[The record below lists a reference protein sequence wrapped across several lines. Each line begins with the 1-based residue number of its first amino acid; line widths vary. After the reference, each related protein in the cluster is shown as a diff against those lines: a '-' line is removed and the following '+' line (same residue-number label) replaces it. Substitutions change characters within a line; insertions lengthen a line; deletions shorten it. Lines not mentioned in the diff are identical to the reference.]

1 MEVADGS
8 NNVGASAPREG
19 GSLKIVFH
27 ARSCEACRVRRTR
40 AGGEGKV
47 GRLALGV
54 ALAVVVVLVL
64 AQLLLPRIAAS
75 RVRARVGKY
84 GTVRSVTVSAWPAV
98 ELLWGKADSVD
109 VQAGSLRMSP
119 AQTAKLLGEARGVK
133 RMSLAA
139 ESVTEGPLQLHDASF
154 EKHGTA
160 LRAQASTSRADVSKA
175 LGEGV
180 EVRLLSSHDGQ
191 VEVSASGGLFG
202 VQASLDAV
210 AQAQEGKL
218 VVHPRGFLLEG
229 LKLTLIDNPRVYVEG
244 VAASAVAG
252 PSGEVAG
259 YRLSIWA
266 SLR

>member
-1 MEVADGS
+1 VTVRRAGRIAAWL
-8 NNVGASAPREG
+8 VGA
-19 GSLKIVFH
+19 I
-27 ARSCEACRVRRTR
+27 
-40 AGGEGKV
+40 
-47 GRLALGV
+47 
-54 ALAVVVVLVL
+54 VVVLVL
-64 AQLLLPRIAAS
+64 AQLFLPRIAAS

-84 GTVRSVTVSAWPAV
+84 GTVRSVSVSAWPAV
-98 ELLWGKADSVD
+98 ELLWGKADSVS
-109 VQAGSLRMSP
+109 VRAGSLRMTP

-133 RMSLAA
+133 RMSLTA
-139 ESVTEGPLQLHDASF
+139 ESVTEGPLQLHDTSF
-154 EKHGTA
+154 EKHGDA

-180 EVRLLSSHDGQ
+180 EIRLLNSHDGQ

-218 VVHPRGFLLEG
+218 VVHPQGFLLEG

-252 PSGEVAG
+252 GSGEVAG

>member
-1 MEVADGS
+1 MRDLACARCA
-8 NNVGASAPREG
+8 ASTRRAKLAG
-19 GSLKIVFH
+19 
-27 ARSCEACRVRRTR
+27 VRRVGRDRGR
-40 AGGEGKV
+40 AGDRPS
-47 GRLALGV
+47 GRPRTAAWIVLGV
-54 ALAVVVVLVL
+54 LVAIVAVFAL
-64 AQLLLPRIAAS
+64 AQLFLPRIAAS
-75 RVRARVGKY
+75 RIRARVGRY
-84 GTVRSVTVSAWPAV
+84 GTVRSVSVSAWPAV
-98 ELLWGKADSVD
+98 ELLWGNADSVS
-109 VQAGSLRMSP
+109 VRAGSLRMTP
-119 AQTAKLLGEARGVK
+119 AQTAKLLGEAHGVK
-133 RMSLAA
+133 RMSLTA
-139 ESVTEGPLQLHDASF
+139 ESVTEGPLQLHDTSF
-154 EKHGTA
+154 EKHGDA

-252 PSGEVAG
+252 GSGEVAG

>member
-1 MEVADGS
+1 V
-8 NNVGASAPREG
+8 
-19 GSLKIVFH
+19 
-27 ARSCEACRVRRTR
+27 RVRR
-40 AGGEGKV
+40 AG
-47 GRLALGV
+47 RIAAWLAG
-54 ALAVVVVLVL
+54 AIVVVLVL
-64 AQLLLPRIAAS
+64 AQIFLPRIAAS
-75 RVRARVGKY
+75 RVRARVAKY
-84 GTVRSVTVSAWPAV
+84 GTVHGVSVSAWPAV
-98 ELLWGKADSVD
+98 KLLWGRADSASVR
-109 VQAGSLRMSP
+109 AGSLRMSP
-119 AQTAKLLGEARGVK
+119 AQTAKLLGEAHGVK
-133 RMSLAA
+133 RLSLTA
-139 ESVTEGPLQLHDASF
+139 ESLREGPLQLQDARF
-154 EKHGTA
+154 EKHGSA
-160 LRAQASTSRADVSKA
+160 LRAQASTSRADVGGA

-210 AQAQEGKL
+210 AQAQAGKL

-252 PSGEVAG
+252 GSGEVAG